1 MPEGGGFRNG
11 PKDGE
16 RGPSRLSAW
25 CMMILG
31 VTWGCM
37 NQQLQV
43 TARRTISG
51 LPDLQYQQVID
62 NLAAIAPN
70 PGFLPYLAVVGQG
83 SIQVTE
89 NGN

>member
-1 MPEGGGFRNG
+1 
-11 PKDGE
+11 
-16 RGPSRLSAW
+16 
-25 CMMILG
+25 
-31 VTWGCM
+31 M